1 MYTDCTIFYYSA
13 INLQKKKKKE
23 NINERFK
30 NCKLANP
37 TCDTYLFV

>member
-13 INLQKKKKKE
+13 INLQKKKKKY
-23 NINERFK
+23 INERFK